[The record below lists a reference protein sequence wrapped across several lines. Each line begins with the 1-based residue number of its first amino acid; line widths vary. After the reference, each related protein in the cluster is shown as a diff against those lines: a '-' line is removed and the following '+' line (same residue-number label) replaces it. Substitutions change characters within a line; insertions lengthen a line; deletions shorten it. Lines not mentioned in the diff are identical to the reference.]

1 MKAKHQT
8 KNAMMHKLVF
18 LAVGIAIAIIA
29 AFSIC
34 ATSQAKA
41 DEPVKNGDILNSR
54 FLCSADSSVF
64 HVRTYLESE
73 KIIELEVTDKNT
85 VKEI

>member
-1 MKAKHQT
+1 MTAKHLT

-41 DEPVKNGDILNSR
+41 DEPVKNDEIINSK
-54 FLCSADSSVF
+54 FLSSADSSKFFVN
-64 HVRTYLESE
+64 YDGYYN
-73 KIIELEVTDKNT
+73 ELEFTDKKT
-85 VKEI
+85 IGEI

>member
-1 MKAKHQT
+1 MNAKHQT

-29 AFSIC
+29 VFSIC

-41 DEPVKNGDILNSR
+41 NETDNENP
-54 FLCSADSSVF
+54 
-64 HVRTYLESE
+64 
-73 KIIELEVTDKNT
+73 KIILYGSGTSILQAATAIK
-85 VKEI
+85 